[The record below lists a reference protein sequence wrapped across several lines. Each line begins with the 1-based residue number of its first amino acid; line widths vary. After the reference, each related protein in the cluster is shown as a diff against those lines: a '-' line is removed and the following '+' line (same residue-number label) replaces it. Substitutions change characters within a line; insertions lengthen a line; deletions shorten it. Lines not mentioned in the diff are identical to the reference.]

1 MALLVSA
8 FDSASA
14 ETVPISTSII
24 GTRIDD
30 MILAESFKTD
40 VQTLQKLKAGL
51 VPAPKWSMPAY
62 KHGIT
67 KGLDT
72 MLLLFMR
79 VVLYPIH
86 FAIWNIVTK

>member
-51 VPAPKWSMPAY
+51 VPAPK
-62 KHGIT
+62 
-67 KGLDT
+67 
-72 MLLLFMR
+72 
-79 VVLYPIH
+79 
-86 FAIWNIVTK
+86 